1 MHGNRIDA
9 YDIKSGLHI
18 SQVGSAD
25 IGSLCIQD
33 NGNMGIGFLD
43 VLYRPDQR
51 LKPLNALSFV
61 KGGIGFIGTD
71 KIMSGVDDVPVEDK
85 KSFFDSTATFYLC
98 RKLLI
103 SGIQA
108 GTYKV
113 FLFPAVF
120 QL

>member
-1 MHGNRIDA
+1 MNSNRIDA
-9 YDIKSGLHI
+9 YDIESGLHI
-18 SQVGSAD
+18 PNVSRAD
-25 IGSLCIQD
+25 IGAFSIQ
-33 NGNMGIGFLD
+33 NHGNMGIGFLNI
-43 VLYRPDQR
+43 LHRPDQR
-51 LKPLNALSFV
+51 LKPYNALSFV

-85 KSFFDSTATFYLC
+85 KSFFDRSATFYLC